1 MEMYPNPILGAAMA
15 HEMGHILLGAGHSP
29 MGIMKPHWNEHDL
42 RGVAWHQLL
51 FTPDEAKHL
60 RTAAQHLRNGIAGA
74 NGKQ

>member
-1 MEMYPNPILGAAMA
+1 MA

-51 FTPDEAKHL
+51 FTPDEARSL
-60 RTAAQHLRNGIAGA
+60 RGL
-74 NGKQ
+74 GKPLIRGNDAKN